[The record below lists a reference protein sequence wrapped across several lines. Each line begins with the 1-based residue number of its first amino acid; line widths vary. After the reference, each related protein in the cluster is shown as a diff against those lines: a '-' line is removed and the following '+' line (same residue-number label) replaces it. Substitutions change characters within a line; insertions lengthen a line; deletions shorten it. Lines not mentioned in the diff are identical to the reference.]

1 MRGGAWLGAAY
12 TSRGAQRLFYPL
24 DTRNTN
30 DHGIRKV
37 LGSTVS
43 GIVLLLSKDF
53 IKYVL
58 LANAIAWPLVYFAMT
73 RWLQNYAYA
82 SDIEYAWFLA
92 GGVHAA
98 IIAWLTIG
106 AHAVAASRRNPV
118 NAMRQG

>member
-1 MRGGAWLGAAY
+1 M
-12 TSRGAQRLFYPL
+12 
-24 DTRNTN
+24 
-30 DHGIRKV
+30 

-53 IKYVL
+53 MKYVL

-92 GGVHAA
+92 GGVLAV
-98 IIAWLTIG
+98 ISAWATIG

-118 NAMRQG
+118 NALRQG